1 MLIMEQPEHIHFLIA
16 GEHIHETYPLVIKGK
31 EITRTFVIVE
41 KNIGKISPKPDI
53 DQAELT
59 KKIHTAI
66 QKVRTKSDEMDII
79 CETLQ
84 TEYVSLESIR
94 DAVLEVFFKFPEARY
109 SFNIT
114 GGTKLHSIGLF
125 VMSLW
130 LAGEVYYTPTK
141 SDIFRLAIP
150 KMKVKELSVNP
161 NYIEI
166 LKVLSPP
173 ARINEKGSPRAVT
186 RKDLFNE
193 MKMRYKPVR
202 DIGDKKTKRELGSG
216 TLTKLLAN
224 MLEWD
229 LVVEEFRPGNKKEKN
244 YTITQDGEFALKFF
258 LTQQKKSQAGQKNNF
273 VSIDRNNF
281 SSF

>member
-1 MLIMEQPEHIHFLIA
+1 MLIMELTEHVHFLLA
-16 GEHIHETYPLVIKGK
+16 GEHAHETYPLVIKGK
-31 EITRTFVIVE
+31 GITRTFVIVE
-41 KNIGKISPKPDI
+41 KNIGKISPKADI
-53 DQAELT
+53 DQTELT
-59 KKIHTAI
+59 KKIHAAI
-66 QKVRTKSDEMDII
+66 RKVRTKSEEMDIT

-84 TEYVSLESIR
+84 IESVSLESIR
-94 DAVLEVFFKFPEARY
+94 DAVLEVFFRYPDARY

-141 SDIFRLAIP
+141 SDIYKLAIP
-150 KMKVKELSVNP
+150 KMKVKELSGNP

-166 LKVLSPP
+166 LKVLAPP
-173 ARINEKGSPRAVT
+173 AKTKEKGSPRAVT
-186 RKDLFNE
+186 RKDLLNE
-193 MKMRYKPVR
+193 MKKRYKPVR

-229 LVVEEFRPGNKKEKN
+229 LVIEEFRSGSKKEKI
-244 YTITQDGEFALKFF
+244 YKITQDGEFALKFF
-258 LTQQKKSQAGQKNNF
+258 LTQQKRSG
-273 VSIDRNNF
+273 
-281 SSF
+281 SSRTK

>member
-16 GEHIHETYPLVIKGK
+16 GEHAHETYPLVIKGK
-31 EITRTFVIVE
+31 GITRTFVIVE
-41 KNIGKISPKPDI
+41 KNIGKISPRPDI
-53 DQAELT
+53 DQAELS
-59 KKIHTAI
+59 KKIHAAI
-66 QKVRTKSDEMDII
+66 KKVRTKSEEMDII

-84 TEYVSLESIR
+84 TESVSLESIR

-141 SDIFRLAIP
+141 SDIHKLAIP
-150 KMKVKELSVNP
+150 RMKVKELSGNP

-166 LKVLSPP
+166 LKVLAPP
-173 ARINEKGSPRAVT
+173 ARIKEKGSQRAVT
-186 RKDLFNE
+186 RKDLLNE
-193 MKMRYKPVR
+193 MKKRYKPVR

-216 TLTKLLAN
+216 TMTKLLAN

-229 LVVEEFRPGNKKEKN
+229 LVTEEFRSGSKKEKI
-244 YTITQDGEFALKFF
+244 YSITPDGEFALKFF
-258 LTQQKKSQAGQKNNF
+258 LTQQKKNQTGQRK
-273 VSIDRNNF
+273 
-281 SSF
+281 